1 MEHQLYRVLA
11 LNDFGAKACYS
22 KRQTMTKSVEKFRTL
37 LLLLAL
43 SWPIE

>member
-1 MEHQLYRVLA
+1 MPPY
-11 LNDFGAKACYS
+11 FGTKACYS
-22 KRQTMTKSVEKFRTL
+22 KRQTMTKSVEKFQSL